1 MSVQSFSD
9 LNQKFEEKETEIQR
23 LIEEN
28 ISTWVSFRFK
38 KGCLF
43 FFITEGLKDILPISD
58 HIETHTQLTENIRNY
73 HTNKGYTFDLDGVK
87 DYL

>member
-28 ISTWVSFRFK
+28 IST
-38 KGCLF
+38 
-43 FFITEGLKDILPISD
+43 
-58 HIETHTQLTENIRNY
+58 
-73 HTNKGYTFDLDGVK
+73 
-87 DYL
+87 

>member
-1 MSVQSFSD
+1 MSV
-9 LNQKFEEKETEIQR
+9 
-23 LIEEN
+23 
-28 ISTWVSFRFK
+28 
-38 KGCLF
+38 

-73 HTNKGYTFDLDGVK
+73 HTNKGCTLYICIFDLDGVK